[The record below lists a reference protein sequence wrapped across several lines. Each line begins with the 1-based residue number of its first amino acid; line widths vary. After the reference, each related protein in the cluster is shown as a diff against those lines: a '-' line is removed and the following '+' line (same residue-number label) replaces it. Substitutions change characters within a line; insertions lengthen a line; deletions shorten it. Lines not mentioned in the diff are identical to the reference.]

1 MKAHSLFVLAVALLA
16 NAAFAAAPE
25 PKLLLPEFE
34 GLADKASESV
44 TITLDSTLL
53 GMAARFL
60 DPNKPEDAAARE
72 VLAGLQGIYV
82 KSYTFEDDFAY
93 PGVEVDRVRKQLAAP
108 GWSRLMEVPSKK
120 EQANVD
126 IYMSVEGNKARGL
139 AIIASEPREF
149 TIVNIVGSVDLDKLH
164 QLEGK
169 FGVPKLE
176 LERDRERGQNH
187 QNQSDQNQSGQTQS
201 TPNQNNR
208 NRGGNQN

>member
-1 MKAHSLFVLAVALLA
+1 MKAHSYWMLAIALLA

-25 PKLLLPEFE
+25 PKLLLPEFA
-34 GLADKASESV
+34 GLTDKATESV
-44 TITLDSTLL
+44 TISLDSTLL
-53 GMAARFL
+53 GMAAKFL

-72 VLAGLQGIYV
+72 VLTGLQGIYV
-82 KSYTFEDDFAY
+82 KSYTFDQDFAY
-93 PGVEVDRVRKQLAAP
+93 PAADVERVRKQLSAP
-108 GWSRLMEVPSKK
+108 GWSRLVEIRSKK

-126 IYMSVEGNKARGL
+126 IYMSVDGNKARGL

-176 LERDRERGQNH
+176 LERDGVKGG
-187 QNQSDQNQSGQTQS
+187 DQK
-201 TPNQNNR
+201 
-208 NRGGNQN
+208 

>member
-1 MKAHSLFVLAVALLA
+1 MKLRISIVLSLALF
-16 NAAFAAAPE
+16 AATAFGAAPE
-25 PKLLLPEFE
+25 PKLLLPSFD
-34 GLADKASESV
+34 GLSEKASETV

-60 DPNKPEDAAARE
+60 DPNNPEDAAARE
-72 VLAGLQGIYV
+72 VLTGLQGIYV
-82 KSYTFEDDFAY
+82 KSFTFEEDFAY
-93 PGVEVDRVRKQLAAP
+93 PKADIERVRKQLSSP
-108 GWSRLMEVPSKK
+108 GWSRLVEVRSKK

-126 IYMSVEGNKARGL
+126 IYMSVSGNRALGL

-176 LERDRERGQNH
+176 LEKNKGK
-187 QNQSDQNQSGQTQS
+187 
-201 TPNQNNR
+201 
-208 NRGGNQN
+208 